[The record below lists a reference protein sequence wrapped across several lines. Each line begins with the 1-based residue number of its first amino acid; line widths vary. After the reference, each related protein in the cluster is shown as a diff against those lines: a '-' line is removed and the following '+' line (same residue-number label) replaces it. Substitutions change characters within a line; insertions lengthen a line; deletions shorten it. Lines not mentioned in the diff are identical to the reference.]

1 MTTGALFQLHY
12 FRTIPD
18 SETGGA
24 SNPRGAVRLPR
35 EFRRGEQKL
44 TKSMACTSAT
54 CSLDLNKPYH
64 THHKHGHL
72 VLLGESHGGMSTR
85 STRSLHSQK
94 LGLTTNFSDRGAGR
108 TRVRDHLSGRVS
120 SPTPIDQ
127 YCAALSEVARAEAK
141 NFGVGEITSSNKTSN
156 VIKY

>member
-1 MTTGALFQLHY
+1 
-12 FRTIPD
+12 
-18 SETGGA
+18 
-24 SNPRGAVRLPR
+24 
-35 EFRRGEQKL
+35 
-44 TKSMACTSAT
+44 
-54 CSLDLNKPYH
+54 
-64 THHKHGHL
+64 
-72 VLLGESHGGMSTR
+72 MSTR